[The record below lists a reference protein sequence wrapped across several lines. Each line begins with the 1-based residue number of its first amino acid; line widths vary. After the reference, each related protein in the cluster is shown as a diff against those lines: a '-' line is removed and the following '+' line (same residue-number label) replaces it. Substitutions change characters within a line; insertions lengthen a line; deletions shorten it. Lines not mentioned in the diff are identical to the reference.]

1 MSRKITV
8 HLKPLDSA
16 VELPAGASLADAL
29 VAFGVEFPCGG
40 RGRCR
45 GCRVRIIEGTLP
57 PTHADQAKLTAAE
70 LAEGWRLVCQA
81 HPESDL
87 VLELRQ
93 WSGLV
98 LADETAFPFSPVE
111 GLGVAVDVGT
121 TTVVA
126 QLLDLTNGRILG
138 TETSINPQSR
148 FGADVMSRI
157 SVGTQPGG
165 RERLTSVIREA
176 VAGMVGRLVHRA
188 PAGPP
193 GTGETSPGGSR
204 AGEPVRRAAIVGN
217 TAMHHLFLG
226 FDVAPLASYPF
237 RTPKLGGEWFKG
249 AEVGWKGV
257 AAEAAACFLPNLGG
271 FVGSDILGGIL
282 ATRIHESPSF
292 TGSAD
297 LGTNGEIVFG
307 GAAGMV
313 VTSTAAGPAF
323 EGARISQGMRAARG
337 AIDRVTCEDGR
348 LSAHVI
354 GGAAPKGLCGSG
366 LVDVVACGLS
376 TGAIAPSGRMAA
388 GEMAVAG
395 PVHLRQSDVRELQLA
410 KGAIAAGLH
419 ILMAQ
424 SGKSVKD
431 VGTFFLAGAFGNSLD
446 VASARRIGLLPFPL
460 DAVKPVGNAAL
471 LGAKLALF
479 APDGGAPL
487 FDSVVSKVRHVSLEQ
502 DPEFQDLFAEL
513 MAFPPAGA

>member
-1 MSRKITV
+1 MSRMVTV
-8 HLKPLDSA
+8 HLKPLGSA
-16 VELPAGASLADAL
+16 VELPAGAPLADAL
-29 VAFGVEFPCGG
+29 VVFGVEFPCGG

-45 GCRVRIIEGTLP
+45 GCRVRVIEGSLA
-57 PTHADQAKLTAAE
+57 PTDADRARLSAAE

-81 HPESDL
+81 RPETDL

-98 LADETAFPFSPVE
+98 LADETAFPFDPVE
-111 GLGVAVDVGT
+111 GLGVAVDIGT

-138 TETSINPQSR
+138 TEATINPQAR

-157 SVGTQPGG
+157 SMGTTPGG
-165 RERLTSVIREA
+165 RARLTSVIREA
-176 VAGMVGRLVHRA
+176 VTGMIGRLVHGA
-188 PAGPP
+188 P
-193 GTGETSPGGSR
+193 

-237 RTPKLGGEWFKG
+237 RTPKLGTERFRG
-249 AEVGWKGV
+249 AEVGWKGA
-257 AAEAAACFLPNLGG
+257 AAEASACFLPNLGG
-271 FVGSDILGGIL
+271 FVGSDILGVIL

-292 TGSAD
+292 VGSAD

-307 GAAGMV
+307 GAAGIV
-313 VTSTAAGPAF
+313 VASTAAGPAF
-323 EGARISQGMRAARG
+323 EGARISQGMRAAPG

-354 GGAAPKGLCGSG
+354 GGAEPQGLCGSG
-366 LVDVVACGLS
+366 LVDAVACGLS
-376 TGAIAPSGRMAA
+376 MGAIAPSGRMAA
-388 GEMAVAG
+388 GDMAVAG
-395 PVHLRQSDVRELQLA
+395 PVSLRQSDVRELQLA
-410 KGAIAAGLH
+410 KGAIAAGIQ
-419 ILMAQ
+419 ILMKQ
-424 SGKSVKD
+424 SGKGAGD

-446 VASARRIGLLPFPL
+446 VANARRIGLLPFPMET
-460 DAVKPVGNAAL
+460 VKPVGNAAL
-471 LGAKLALF
+471 LGAKLGLF
-479 APDGGAPL
+479 APEGGGPL

-513 MAFPPAGA
+513 MAF